1 MKPRQIRECL
11 KESSLNRVTYKS
23 TGYLLWMPK
32 SKERLFDDA
41 KQLSE
46 EDLFWFTRKLIEYL
60 EETVKEDKQ
69 RELENESQPVI
80 PLERLQITNQLTK
93 SKKKRLRFKNRLE
106 KALENPENNSDLSVL
121 VKNTSR
127 ALRKKNKLKKKASE
141 ALIDS
146 CDTSNTKLERKLAAA
161 HYFQYSDM
169 ILSQQV
175 KYLHR
180 RNLYEKAYKK
190 LQSVID
196 HFHLFS

>member
-69 RELENESQPVI
+69 RELESESQPVI
-80 PLERLQITNQLTK
+80 PLERLQISNHLTK

-161 HYFQYSDM
+161 HYFKYSDM
-169 ILSQQV
+169 ILSQQE
-175 KYLHR
+175 KYLYR
-180 RNLYEKAYKK
+180 KNLYEKAYKK
-190 LQSVID
+190 L
-196 HFHLFS
+196 